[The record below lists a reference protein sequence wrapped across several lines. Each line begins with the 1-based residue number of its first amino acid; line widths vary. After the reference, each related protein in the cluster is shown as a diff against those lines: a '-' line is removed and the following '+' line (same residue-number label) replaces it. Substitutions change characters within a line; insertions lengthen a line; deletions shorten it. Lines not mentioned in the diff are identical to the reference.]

1 MVESTVPVSSGKKY
15 VIFGATG
22 NTGLQLVSQGLAQGN
37 HITAYIRNP
46 EKLLAALPEATKVN
60 IIKGELDNLEEMEK
74 AIQGQDA
81 VIVSLG
87 GKGLFSRDTTCS
99 IGTKAI
105 IGVMQKTGV
114 KKLSVLSSYG
124 VGPGNRALLGWAI
137 RAMLYHP
144 LADKD
149 EQEDFIIKSGL
160 DYTIVRPPRLMDVP
174 AKGNIHATVSGRLP
188 TMEISRADVAA
199 FMLQSLAE
207 NSYSGQAVSISWA
220 AGTPSEA
227 PKAQK

>member
-1 MVESTVPVSSGKKY
+1 M
-15 VIFGATG
+15 
-22 NTGLQLVSQGLAQGN
+22 
-37 HITAYIRNP
+37 
-46 EKLLAALPEATKVN
+46 N
-60 IIKGELDNLEEMEK
+60 IVKGELDNHEEMEK

-87 GKGLFSRDTTCS
+87 GRGLFSRDTTCS

-105 IGVMQKTGV
+105 IEVMKKTGV
-114 KKLSVLSSYG
+114 KKISVVSSYG

-149 EQEDFIIKSGL
+149 EQEDFILKSGL

-174 AKGNIHATVSGRLP
+174 AKGNVHSTVSGRLP

-207 NSYSGQAVSISWA
+207 NSFSNQAVSISWA
-220 AGTPSEA
+220 SGTPSEA
-227 PKAQK
+227 PKAQKQ

>member
-1 MVESTVPVSSGKKY
+1 MVESSVSSGKKY

-22 NTGLQLVSQGLAQGN
+22 GTGLELVKQAVAQGN
-37 HITAYIRNP
+37 QVTAFIRNP
-46 EKLLAALPEATKVN
+46 DKLSAAVPDIISKLN
-60 IIKGELDNLEEMEK
+60 IVKGELDNSEAMEQ

-81 VIVSLG
+81 VIISLG
-87 GKGLFSRDTTCS
+87 GRGLLSRDTTCS
-99 IGTKAI
+99 VGTKAI
-105 IGVMQKTGV
+105 IAAMNKTGV
-114 KKLSVLSSYG
+114 KKMTVVSSYG

-149 EQEDFIIKSGL
+149 DQEAFIQKSGVE
-160 DYTIVRPPRLMDVP
+160 YTIVRPPRLMDVP
-174 AKGNIHATVSGRLP
+174 AKGNIFSTVSGRLP

-207 NSYSGQAVSISWA
+207 NTYINQAVSVSWES
-220 AGTPSEA
+220 GTASEA
-227 PKAQK
+227 KK